1 MLTCNA
7 IRPAGTWNESTAADT
22 VVLDFDGRHRRRH
35 AMTGQAGLAWLLD
48 LPQPTVLR
56 SGDGL
61 VLSNGSIV
69 RVDAAPERLMEISA
83 PGAGALVRI
92 AWHLGNRH
100 LPTQLVRDRLRIRH
114 DHVMEAMVRGLG
126 GTVVAIEAPF
136 DPEGGAFAQAVAH
149 DHAHGSTPAHADGHG
164 HDPHEHAGRT

>member
-1 MLTCNA
+1 MLTCNE

-35 AMTGQAGLAWLLD
+35 AMNGQAGLAWLLD
-48 LPQPTVLR
+48 LPQPAVLR

-61 VLSNGSIV
+61 VLSDGRIV

-83 PGAGALVRI
+83 PGTAALVRI

-100 LPTQLVRDRLRIRH
+100 LPTQLLSGRVRIRH

-136 DPEGGAFAQAVAH
+136 DPEGGAFAQAQLHDHPH
-149 DHAHGSTPAHADGHG
+149 DHAPAHAEGHG
-164 HDPHEHAGRT
+164 HDHHEHAGRT

>member
-1 MLTCNA
+1 MLTCNE

-22 VVLDFDGRHRRRH
+22 VVLDFDARHRRRH
-35 AMTGQAGLAWLLD
+35 AMNGQAGLAWLLD
-48 LPQPTVLR
+48 LPQPAVLR

-61 VLSNGSIV
+61 VLSDGRIV

-83 PGAGALVRI
+83 PDAGALVRI

-114 DHVMEAMVRGLG
+114 DHVMEAMVNGLG

-136 DPEGGAFAQAVAH
+136 DPEGGAFAQAGPH
-149 DHAHGSTPAHADGHG
+149 GRAHGHAPAPSGAHG
-164 HDPHEHAGRT
+164 HDHHEHAG

>member
-1 MLTCNA
+1 MLTCNE
-7 IRPAGTWNESTAADT
+7 IRPAGTWDESTAADT
-22 VVLDFDGRHRRRH
+22 VVLDFDARHRRRH
-35 AMTGQAGLAWLLD
+35 AMNGQAGLAWLLD
-48 LPQPTVLR
+48 LPQPAVLR

-61 VLSNGSIV
+61 VLSDGRIV

-83 PGAGALVRI
+83 PDAGALVRI

-114 DHVMEAMVRGLG
+114 DHVMEAMVNALG

-136 DPEGGAFAQAVAH
+136 DPEGGAFAQAGPH
-149 DHAHGSTPAHADGHG
+149 GRAHGHAPAPSGAHG
-164 HDPHEHAGRT
+164 HDHHEHAG